1 MFFKDWFIGF
11 DGVDFHR
18 IQDSIIIIIFFNLKG
33 CLVGLLKGTSMNNG
47 LNMVSKKGF
56 NLMGF

>member
-18 IQDSIIIIIFFNLKG
+18 IQDSIIIFF
-33 CLVGLLKGTSMNNG
+33 
-47 LNMVSKKGF
+47 KKI
-56 NLMGF
+56 

>member
-1 MFFKDWFIGF
+1 MGWIFTGFK
-11 DGVDFHR
+11 
-18 IQDSIIIIIFFNLKG
+18 IQLLLLFFNLKG

>member
-18 IQDSIIIIIFFNLKG
+18 IQDSIIIIIFFLI
-33 CLVGLLKGTSMNNG
+33 
-47 LNMVSKKGF
+47 
-56 NLMGF
+56 